1 MSVPRLSDT
10 ELLAR
15 LVAFD
20 TTSANTNLPLLD
32 FVCGYLDST
41 GARIHR
47 MPSED
52 GAKANLAVVAGPEPD
67 GRGGAADRNGLTLC
81 GHTDVVPAVESGWSS
96 DPFEATA
103 SEGTIVGRGT
113 ADMKGFLALAIQ
125 TLAESDRR
133 TLARPLALLFTYDEE
148 VGTRGARRLFDSGG
162 PPEPLPRRT
171 IVGEPTSLTPAR
183 LHKGHL
189 RARIVIE
196 GEAAHSGLPHLGR
209 SAIEPAAR
217 VVTALAEL
225 RRRVETERPA
235 GAGEF
240 PQVPFVTLNVGRI
253 DGGAAA
259 NVVPDRCVLELGAR
273 LLPGMDSG
281 DFLARV
287 REAVERAAGDATWRL
302 EVAAESPPAML
313 DEGSDLWE
321 WLRGEAAADRGAS
334 SPAAESV
341 AFATDAGWLQC
352 LGFDCVIWGPGS
364 IEVAHRPNEFVPL
377 SDLAAARATL
387 ARAVDRWCAGTS

>member
-1 MSVPRLSDT
+1 MPRLSDT

-20 TTSANTNLPLLD
+20 TTSANTNLPLID
-32 FVCGYLDST
+32 FVCEYLDGT

-47 MPSED
+47 MPSDD
-52 GAKANLAVVAGPEPD
+52 GVKANLAVVAGPDPD
-67 GRGGAADRNGLTLC
+67 GRGGEADRGGLTLS
-81 GHTDVVPAVESGWSS
+81 GHTDVVPALERGWSS

-103 SEGTIVGRGT
+103 ADGTIVGRGT

-148 VGTRGARRLFDSGG
+148 IGTRGARMLFDSGG

-196 GEAAHSGLPHLGR
+196 GRAAHSGLPHLGR

-217 VVTALAEL
+217 VVSALAEL
-225 RRRVETERPA
+225 RRVLEAERPA
-235 GAGEF
+235 GADAF

-259 NVVPDRCVLELGAR
+259 NVVPDRCALELGAR
-273 LLPGMDSG
+273 LLPGMDSR

-287 REAVERAAGDATWRL
+287 REAVDRAAGDAPWRL

-313 DEGSDLWE
+313 DQGSDLWE
-321 WLRGEAAADRGAS
+321 WLRFESAIPNPRAS
-334 SPAAESV
+334 SCLESV
-341 AFATDAGWLQC
+341 AFATDAGWLQR
-352 LGFDCVIWGPGS
+352 LGFECVVWGPGS
-364 IEVAHRPNEFVPL
+364 IEVAHRANEFVPL
-377 SDLAAARATL
+377 SDLAAARAML
-387 ARAVDRWCAGTS
+387 ARAVDRWCAGTG

>member
-1 MSVPRLSDT
+1 MARLPDT

-32 FVCGYLDST
+32 FVCEYLDGT

-67 GRGGAADRNGLTLC
+67 GRGVGDRDGLTLC
-81 GHTDVVPAVESGWSS
+81 GHTDVVPALEPGWSS
-96 DPFEATA
+96 DPFVATA
-103 SEGTIVGRGT
+103 AGETIVGRGT

-125 TLAESDRR
+125 TLAESGRR
-133 TLARPLALLFTYDEE
+133 TLERPLAVLFTFDEE
-148 VGTRGARRLFDSGG
+148 VGTLGARRLFDSGG
-162 PPEPLPRRT
+162 PPELLPRRT
-171 IVGEPTSLTPAR
+171 IVGEPTSLVAAR

-189 RARIVIE
+189 RARIVFE
-196 GEAAHSGLPHLGR
+196 GRAAHSGLPHLGE

-217 VVTALAEL
+217 VVVALSEL
-225 RRRVETERPA
+225 RRRLEAERPA
-235 GAGEF
+235 GADAF
-240 PQVPFVTLNVGRI
+240 PTVPFVPLNVGRI
-253 DGGAAA
+253 EGGAAA
-259 NVVPDRCVLELGAR
+259 NVVPDRCAIELGAR
-273 LLPGMDSG
+273 LLPGMESE

-287 REAVERAAGDATWRL
+287 REAVAHGAGDAPWRL
-302 EVAAESPPAML
+302 EVMGESPPAML
-313 DEGSDLWE
+313 DDVSDLWG
-321 WLRGEAAADRGAS
+321 WLRAEATP
-334 SPAAESV
+334 PARRETNPGSESV
-341 AFATDAGWLQC
+341 AFATDAGWLQRI
-352 LGFDCVIWGPGS
+352 GFDCVIWGPGS

-387 ARAVDRWCAGTS
+387 ARAVDRWCVGPA